1 MRRLNYGGMIVLTT
15 PFLGLAI
22 LVGFAGMILGSDD
35 DLALLIARPFLWA
48 KDRKV

>member
-15 PFLGLAI
+15 PFLGLAV
-22 LVGFAGMILGSDD
+22 LVGLVGMIFRPDD

>member
-22 LVGFAGMILGSDD
+22 LVGLIGMILDSDD
-35 DLALLIARPFLWA
+35 DLALLVARPFLWA